1 MGTSVEDAMTFRLFV
16 TAGAVNLDALC
27 STFFLLH
34 FCLFLYEVVI
44 TE

>member
-27 STFFLLH
+27 STFFFYFIFVC
-34 FCLFLYEVVI
+34 FC
-44 TE
+44 TKW